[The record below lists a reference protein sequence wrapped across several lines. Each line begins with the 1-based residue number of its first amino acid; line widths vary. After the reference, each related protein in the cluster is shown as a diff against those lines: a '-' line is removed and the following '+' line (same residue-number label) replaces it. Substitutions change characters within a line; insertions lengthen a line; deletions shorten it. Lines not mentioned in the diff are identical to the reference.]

1 MRIILFSP
9 LIFEL
14 QRLTNFTKPRN
25 GRAFDSRARE
35 TYNTGAKLMNGTYK
49 TYVVGLIGRPINPI
63 SPVSPIQ
70 PHSASF
76 SLIQEDMMTFLDRIN
91 EDLKAA
97 MKSKD
102 SDRLSTLRMVK
113 TALKNREIDKM
124 EALTDEEAI
133 KILQSLVKQ
142 RRDSIEQY
150 QQAGRIELA
159 EKEASE
165 IKVIEEYLPAALDD
179 AAIARVVEE
188 TIVEIGASSMKEMGA
203 VMKAVMA
210 KLAGQ
215 TVDGKAVNQ
224 IVKSKLGG

>member
-1 MRIILFSP
+1 
-9 LIFEL
+9 
-14 QRLTNFTKPRN
+14 
-25 GRAFDSRARE
+25 
-35 TYNTGAKLMNGTYK
+35 
-49 TYVVGLIGRPINPI
+49 
-63 SPVSPIQ
+63 
-70 PHSASF
+70 
-76 SLIQEDMMTFLDRIN
+76 MMTFLDRIN

-150 QQAGRIELA
+150 QKAGRIDLA
-159 EKEASE
+159 EKEAVE

-188 TIVEIGASSMKEMGA
+188 TIVETGASSMKEMGA

>member
-1 MRIILFSP
+1 
-9 LIFEL
+9 
-14 QRLTNFTKPRN
+14 
-25 GRAFDSRARE
+25 
-35 TYNTGAKLMNGTYK
+35 
-49 TYVVGLIGRPINPI
+49 
-63 SPVSPIQ
+63 
-70 PHSASF
+70 
-76 SLIQEDMMTFLDRIN
+76 MMTFLDRIN

-97 MKSKD
+97 MKGRD

-133 KILQSLVKQ
+133 KVLQSLVKQ

-150 QQAGRIELA
+150 QKAGRIELA
-159 EKEASE
+159 EKETAE

-188 TIVEIGASSMKEMGA
+188 TIVETGASSMKDMGA